1 MVHAGRNHHAGAH
14 PSRWPGRRRHGQ
26 WTSSAR
32 MQERRTDEPGQQPRP
47 GRGRHRG
54 GWAATSDVAVGVQE
68 ARPRR
73 FRVHLGRCLHL
84 VWWRRLARLRDVGSL
99 VHRTRVRRGVLVVRR
114 VCPALRGSVRWL
126 HGVVWLHRVV
136 RRRGDVRRG
145 ALRTSVDVVGVIGTM
160 RGIVVGSWGATSGTR
175 LACLGALRMG
185 VRPGRPTPCIGG
197 SPAGSTC

>member
-1 MVHAGRNHHAGAH
+1 MPVEITMRVPTRPAGLAGGVMGSG
-14 PSRWPGRRRHGQ
+14 PLLPGCRSVEPMSPASSLVRAGGGTAGGGLRRQ
-26 WTSSAR
+26 TS
-32 MQERRTDEPGQQPRP
+32 PC
-47 GRGRHRG
+47 
-54 GWAATSDVAVGVQE
+54 GVQE
-68 ARPRR
+68 ARSRR

-114 VCPALRGSVRWL
+114 VCSALRGSVRWL
-126 HGVVWLHRVV
+126 HGVVRC
-136 RRRGDVRRG
+136 RGDVRRG